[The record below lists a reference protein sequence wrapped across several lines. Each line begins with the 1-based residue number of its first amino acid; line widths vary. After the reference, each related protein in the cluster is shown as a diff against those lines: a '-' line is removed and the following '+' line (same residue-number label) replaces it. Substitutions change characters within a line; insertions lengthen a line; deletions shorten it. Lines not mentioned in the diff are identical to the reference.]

1 MNKSLKYTLS
11 GVALLLLLF
20 FLNQSQQSKYNLS
33 SNLIF
38 NGDSELIHR
47 IIMNGSKGDTLEL
60 VKTDTTWTMTQAD
73 TLILKDRQFNQLFE
87 RLIGGKYDMIVS
99 NNIQKW
105 SKFGV
110 TDSLGRSI
118 RLFDK
123 DNRLLGHYIFGNK
136 GQDYSHNYV
145 RVYDKKEVYRTTEN
159 VYYLLNT
166 NPTFFGKNP
175 PKKEPEKVELKE
187 EINIDTTSSR

>member
-1 MNKSLKYTLS
+1 MNKSLMYTMS

-73 TLILKDRQFNQLFE
+73 TLILKDRQFNQLFD
-87 RLIGGKYDMIVS
+87 RLIGGKYDMIIS

-110 TDSLGRSI
+110 TDLEI
-118 RLFDK
+118 RDRIILTIMFVYMTK
-123 DNRLLGHYIFGNK
+123 KRYIA
-136 GQDYSHNYV
+136 
-145 RVYDKKEVYRTTEN
+145 
-159 VYYLLNT
+159 
-166 NPTFFGKNP
+166 P
-175 PKKEPEKVELKE
+175 LKMCT
-187 EINIDTTSSR
+187 IS